1 MGARWW
7 LGGHQDAY
15 QCDAA
20 ELYMKPAWSDDTNI
34 IRPAFCNP
42 PHQLLSNMDCIFMP
56 DLLAL
61 IICILGLI
69 GNGISFHAFG
79 KLHNQN
85 VSTMLVRALAFV
97 DSCVLVLW
105 PFVSFMNE
113 EFERMLHNHL
123 KAFWIYMVFRVHVI
137 QPLFFIAR
145 TAAIWTPVLIGFHR
159 YIVTCK
165 PLLATGKCTL
175 EKARRHFIGV
185 LLFSLLVNIPQF
197 FRLEVKQVP
206 AGHTNSTK
214 SYMYV
219 SEPSN
224 VLGSFWATICY
235 EFVFRTVIVNYLLP
249 VTSLLFV
256 TIRLKQCQ
264 RSPKQQRL
272 SLRGGRRHG
281 RSEMRLDLM
290 LIVVLI
296 VFMICHATYPLGRV
310 YFMLDKYMSLS
321 IDNLCLNNVIH
332 GIRAAS
338 IILNSSVNCIIYVK
352 LGLRIRP
359 NKRQASVRLQLQQG
373 QKLVE
378 QASTKWWSFY
388 SCQFQVHHLKKIKF
402 LFGFHFQFICF
413 NLLVSIDI

>member
-15 QCDAA
+15 QCGAA
-20 ELYMKPAWSDDTNI
+20 ELYMKPTWSADTYSI
-34 IRPAFCNP
+34 HPASCNSP
-42 PHQLLSNMDCIFMP
+42 YQLLSNMDCNFIP

-69 GNGISFHAFG
+69 GNGISFHTFG

-85 VSTMLVRALAFV
+85 ASTMLVRALAFV

-105 PFVSFMNE
+105 LFVSFMNKE
-113 EFERMLHNHL
+113 LERMLHNHPS
-123 KAFWIYMVFRVHVI
+123 AFWIYLVFRVHVVL
-137 QPLFFIAR
+137 PLFFIAR

-165 PLLATGKCTL
+165 PMLATGKCTL

-185 LLFSLLVNIPQF
+185 ILFSLLVNIPQF
-197 FRLEVKQVP
+197 FRQEVNQVP
-206 AGHTNSTK
+206 AEYINRTNS
-214 SYMYV
+214 YV
-219 SEPSN
+219 SEPSS
-224 VLGSFWATICY
+224 VFGSFWATICY
-235 EFVFRTVIVNYLLP
+235 EFVFRTVIINYLLP

-296 VFMICHATYPLGRV
+296 VFMICHATYPLGRA
-310 YFMLDKYMSLS
+310 YFMLDKYMSRS

-332 GIRAAS
+332 GIRAIS
-338 IILNSSVNCIIYVK
+338 VILNSSVNCIIYVK

-359 NKRQASVRLQLQQG
+359 SKRQASIRLQLQQG
-373 QKLVE
+373 KRACWTGFNEMMVIL
-378 QASTKWWSFY
+378 
-388 SCQFQVHHLKKIKF
+388 QVPI
-402 LFGFHFQFICF
+402 
-413 NLLVSIDI
+413 SSS